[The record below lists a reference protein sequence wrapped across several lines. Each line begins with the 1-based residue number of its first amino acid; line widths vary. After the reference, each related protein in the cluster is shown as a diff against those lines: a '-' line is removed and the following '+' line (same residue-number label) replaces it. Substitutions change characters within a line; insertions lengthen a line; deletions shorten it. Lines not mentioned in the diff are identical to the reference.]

1 MKHAH
6 QELLAHSRHKSH
18 MSQAWLLPQSARQL
32 RWWLTPGDVGTAME
46 SHSARTVKEDF
57 HSQTTLLLNK
67 IFFPI
72 TKRNACSPSVFQ
84 ISNDWHHSKEASWS
98 RRTDSKLKRKRALKA
113 GHLGRRQ
120 HAEEPASQGLG
131 TPGGTGTLLQAAPA
145 PWTAAP
151 APRTAAAWAAPG
163 SQGTLKVRLHLSS
176 ISVTSTM
183 HVLVSLRLFWIR
195 YCGLRIMGSN
205 EHSIYYMPA
214 EPYKRVFVGIRKIL
228 EHFSTR

>member
-6 QELLAHSRHKSH
+6 QELPARSRHKSH
-18 MSQAWLLPQSARQL
+18 MSQAQLLPQSARQP
-32 RWWLTPGDVGTAME
+32 RWCTLAGLWLTPGDVGTAME

-98 RRTDSKLKRKRALKA
+98 RRTDSKLKRKRAVKA

-120 HAEEPASQGLG
+120 PAEEPASHGLG
-131 TPGGTGTLLQAAPA
+131 TSTLLQAAPASWTAAPA
-145 PWTAAP
+145 PWTAA
-151 APRTAAAWAAPG
+151 AWAAPG
-163 SQGTLKVRLHLSS
+163 CSWVPGNTEGQ
-176 ISVTSTM
+176 TS
-183 HVLVSLRLFWIR
+183 
-195 YCGLRIMGSN
+195 
-205 EHSIYYMPA
+205 P
-214 EPYKRVFVGIRKIL
+214 K
-228 EHFSTR
+228 